1 MAGTGFPRTGDGPA
15 PSGADWIALSDC
27 ESPVAGPA
35 TLARGLFVLEFR
47 LPLGE
52 PTVLASIEEPER
64 GQALSIFYH
73 PDTGPSVLIRSG
85 GRARRHRIET
95 APAPDLAGVARLSL
109 WLDAGF
115 GAGTGV
121 WRLGYQVID
130 RSALHLARGD
140 RPLPFDTALIR
151 RLADR
156 MGGGFRHPSVL
167 WFGLSS
173 GQNLPQAAPW
183 IGPMTPIE
191 TDCGPVPAGEL
202 RPGMRIRT
210 LDQGFLPLRA
220 LNRMELPAAGSFA
233 PVVLRQPFFAA
244 QRDLLVSAD
253 QLLLISGPSVEYLT
267 GEEEVLVPASA
278 LADGRVAERDNRR
291 AVTRSVALDLGQP
304 ALVEADGCC
313 LLSATP
319 GGTAKL
325 PRRTLANWEMTPLL
339 ALLGRASLRRA
350 A

>member
-1 MAGTGFPRTGDGPA
+1 MAGTGFPQTGASPG
-15 PSGADWIALSDC
+15 PSGADWVALSDRDT
-27 ESPVAGPA
+27 AGPVPGP
-35 TLARGLFVLEFR
+35 LARGLFVLEFR

-52 PTVLASIEEPER
+52 PTVLAAIEAEGGR
-64 GQALSIFYH
+64 ALSIFYH
-73 PDTGPSVLIRSG
+73 PDSGPSVLIRAD
-85 GRARRHRIET
+85 GRARRHRIES
-95 APAPDLAGVARLSL
+95 APPPDLSGVARLSL
-109 WLDAGF
+109 WLDA
-115 GAGTGV
+115 AVGV

-130 RSALHLARGD
+130 RSPLHLARGD
-140 RPLPFDTALIR
+140 RPLAFDTALIR

-173 GQNLPQAAPW
+173 GQDLPQAAPW

-191 TDCGPVPAGEL
+191 TEAGPIPAGQL
-202 RPGMRIRT
+202 QPGMRIRT
-210 LDQGFLPLRA
+210 LDQGLLPLRA
-220 LNRMELPAAGSFA
+220 LNRMDLPAAGSFA

-244 QRDLLVSAD
+244 ERDLLVSAD

-267 GEEEVLVPASA
+267 GEEEVLVPAGA

-313 LLSATP
+313 LLSASAPATR
-319 GGTAKL
+319 L
-325 PRRTLANWEMTPLL
+325 PRRTLADWELTPLL